1 MSDRD
6 PSLTRQIE
14 RLYEFNLYRR
24 WLFVMIC
31 WLTLG
36 QFALWQLRGEFTLWR
51 EHFTWVAVRYGL
63 AFNLI
68 PAFSLFFCI
77 GVTGAVLVWQSLHI
91 LNGLS
96 PREKMRLENQVRQ
109 IRQSGPGHPLW
120 KWVCETSQRHS
131 S

>member
-6 PSLTRQIE
+6 PSLTQQIQ
-14 RLYEFNLYRR
+14 RLYELNLYRR
-24 WLFVMIC
+24 WLFVMLC

-36 QFALWQLRGEFTLWR
+36 QYALWQLREEIVLIR
-51 EHFTWVAVRYGL
+51 EHFTWVAIRYGL

-77 GVTGAVLVWQSLHI
+77 GATGAVLVWQSLHI
-91 LNGLS
+91 INGLS
-96 PREKMRLENQVRQ
+96 PREKMRLENQVKHIQ
-109 IRQSGPGHPLW
+109 KSGPKHPLW
-120 KWVCETSQRHS
+120 KWVFDTPHRRS

>member
-6 PSLTRQIE
+6 PILTCQIQ
-14 RLYEFNLYRR
+14 RLYELTLYRR
-24 WLFVMIC
+24 WLFVILC

-36 QFALWQLRGEFTLWR
+36 QYSLWQLREEFSLLR

-68 PAFSLFFCI
+68 PAFSLFFCV

-91 LNGLS
+91 INGFS
-96 PREKMRLENQVRQ
+96 PREKMRLENQVKQ
-109 IRQSGPGHPLW
+109 IQKSGPKHPLW
-120 KWVCETSQRHS
+120 KLIKGTPHRHS